1 MRFVKENFKYLGQET
16 LPSFWKP
23 YFSRSIVG
31 QEYTVLRDILPNTR
45 VIKKGSIERV
55 EAEDLIMSNTEYE
68 YFTNEPFFELCRAY
82 NQPKVLSVGYGIGLI
97 LPEMEKQCA
106 QLTIIEKYQ
115 DVLDLEESIDEIKA
129 KHTVIVSDFNKID
142 LASLGKYDVV
152 FIDFTEDLLHTHE
165 DLNGLLTDGGKICYW
180 RHNLP
185 TDFKIYD

>member
-1 MRFVKENFKYLGQET
+1 MRFVKEKFKYLGQET

-23 YFSRSIVG
+23 YFSKSIVG
-31 QEYTVLRDILPNTR
+31 QEYTVLRDLQPNVR
-45 VIKKGSIERV
+45 VIKQRSAEYV
-55 EAEDLIMSNTEYE
+55 ETEDLIMSNTEYE

-97 LPEMEKQCA
+97 LPEMEKQHA

-115 DVLDLEESIDEIKA
+115 EVLDLEESIESIKA
-129 KHTVIVSDFNKID
+129 KHTIIVSDFNKID
-142 LASLGKYDVV
+142 LASLGKYDVI

-165 DLNGLLTDGGKICYW
+165 SLSELLTNGGKICYW

-185 TDFKIYD
+185 IDFKIYN